1 MAQGYPWALVGGTT
15 SEWPS
20 LTTDERLALMDAW
33 SAASRKH
40 GLKLLM
46 HVGHSQVGEARKLA
60 AHAEALKV
68 EAVLVAPPMLPFRA
82 PTLDLLVET
91 LGHILAA
98 APTRPAVYYHYPQ
111 LYGDTFAAKDML
123 ESGLPTLVGI
133 KCAGEI
139 SHTEL
144 MEAATA
150 PGDFAVITTA
160 DKTVDAVAMGARGI
174 IAYSFEGKLLA
185 PLLTASLGGDVK
197 GARAA
202 MIKLQAERAV
212 IGAFNA
218 ASDPPG
224 MGNYQVTAAK
234 GVAQISGL
242 DVGGSRLPLPSLTAE
257 EVVALRAALD
267 KAGFLPPPVVA

>member
-1 MAQGYPWALVGGTT
+1 MLTTVLFTFFLGLAHATSVVNPFPKGDVQAVAVPFTAFYNATGDGVPRQPNAALVDEQCKYAVDQGYPWALVGGTT

-20 LTTDERLALMDAW
+20 LTTAERLALMDAW

-68 EAVLVAPPMLPFRA
+68 DAVLIAPPMLPFRA

-91 LGHILAA
+91 LGHVLSA
-98 APTRPAVYYHYPQ
+98 APSRPAVYYHYPQ

-123 ESGLPTLVGI
+123 LAGLPTLVGI

-160 DKTVDAVAMGARGI
+160 DKTVDAVAFARRMLEH
-174 IAYSFEGKLLA
+174 SFC
-185 PLLTASLGGDVK
+185 T
-197 GARAA
+197 AA
-202 MIKLQAERAV
+202 MAW
-212 IGAFNA
+212 N
-218 ASDPPG
+218 
-224 MGNYQVTAAK
+224 
-234 GVAQISGL
+234 
-242 DVGGSRLPLPSLTAE
+242 LTS
-257 EVVALRAALD
+257 
-267 KAGFLPPPVVA
+267 